1 MGTNEPG
8 RTGDDTPDAAGD
20 PYGTPYPS
28 GPSYSGYREGVH
40 GEPVPDT
47 AWQPDPSGATTQ
59 YPADPYPQPTAHEPY
74 PQAYQPPY
82 PGPYPP
88 APYGQPP
95 YPPPGA
101 YPYAPYRSTNGM
113 AVASLVLGILWIYWI
128 GSVLALIFGYVAR
141 QQIRERGEGG
151 DGMAVAGIVLGWI
164 GVGLLVLFVV
174 FFGLAG
180 MSSGFN

>member
-8 RTGDDTPDAAGD
+8 RAGDETQDAAGD

-47 AWQPDPSGATTQ
+47 VWQPDPSTAQ
-59 YPADPYPQPTAHEPY
+59 YPADPYAQPY
-74 PQAYQPPY
+74 PQTFQEQAYQQPH

-88 APYGQPP
+88 APYGHP

-101 YPYAPYRSTNGM
+101 YPYAYRPTNGM
-113 AVASLVLGILWIYWI
+113 AVASLVLGILWLYWI
-128 GSVLALIFGYVAR
+128 GSILALIFGYIAR

-151 DGMAVAGIVLGWI
+151 DGLAVAGIVLGWI
-164 GVGLLVLFVV
+164 GVAVVVVILVVL
-174 FFGLAG
+174 GIGA
-180 MSSGFN
+180 MSSGFS

>member
-8 RTGDDTPDAAGD
+8 RTGDEAQGAAGD

-40 GEPVPDT
+40 GEPVPEA
-47 AWQPDPSGATTQ
+47 AWQPDPSTAP
-59 YPADPYPQPTAHEPY
+59 YPADPYPQGH
-74 PQAYQPPY
+74 PQQPY

-88 APYGQPP
+88 APYGQP
-95 YPPPGA
+95 YPPAGA
-101 YPYAPYRSTNGM
+101 YPYPAYRPTNGM
-113 AVASLVLGILWIYWI
+113 AVASLVLGILWLYWI
-128 GSVLALIFGYVAR
+128 GSILALVFGYIAR

-164 GVGLLVLFVV
+164 GVAVVVVVLVVL
-174 FFGLAG
+174 GIGA
-180 MSSGFN
+180 MTSGFN